1 MNAFAKLKLTGEL
14 NTLKADMAA
23 MGAFQKL
30 KATKRVGEIA
40 MLLGGGQAPTSNEAM
55 VADYKVRLTTEDP
68 RKDATE
74 TVPDDWFIVN
84 AARPIMGNVMWNGD
98 FLAGRF
104 YAAIDPKSEFATS
117 NLDTDHKLDARL
129 VKALDKKT
137 VVNLYLNTLPEKI
150 RPRIIE
156 RLKDDSLDDM
166 YVEVNWSKI
175 NDLPYG
181 EFKALLAKAQ
191 ENDIVA
197 EILGGAAESYKR
209 AETLPEEQAN
219 LVRLFPILTKFVDA
233 AKARGFHAVIGWG
246 GARASNKANGSAF
259 PEISLLVD
267 GEYKDKIVVRQWID
281 GKYHVFAIYAAS
293 EGNFNAAFDEAEKQ
307 APVETS
313 SEETLPTPTK
323 YRTGK
328 EGSNIQLETNQLH
341 LLGEAEITSL
351 GSENI
356 YIRKDGLNYYCKVMT
371 TERYAQGEWDFA
383 AYPEGKDDTGQ
394 NDTVVEPTS
403 NPLYQSVIDG
413 DEVTTSLIE
422 QVLEQA
428 KTEADPASNAQLTQ
442 AVEIIRKKVIELAGA

>member
-23 MGAFQKL
+23 MSAFQKL

-40 MLLGGGQAPTSNEAM
+40 VLLGGDLAAE
-55 VADYKVRLTTEDP
+55 
-68 RKDATE
+68 KDAGIQQEFQSDMVRSAYKYIKENDVLFAQVQSQDLSPITYDDFIALINADEKSGFSIERAAGAIERAKAQIIDLESGKIKPAKILGTGATKKQALDYLSRRIVDDELAVE
-74 TVPDDWFIVN
+74 TKGRVVQVN
-84 AARPIMGNVMWNGD
+84 ALN
-98 FLAGRF
+98 F
-104 YAAIDPKSEFATS
+104 
-117 NLDTDHKLDARL
+117 
-129 VKALDKKT
+129 
-137 VVNLYLNTLPEKI
+137 NLYLKNLI
-150 RPRIIE
+150 
-156 RLKDDSLDDM
+156 KDG
-166 YVEVNWSKI
+166 K
-175 NDLPYG
+175 P
-181 EFKALLAKAQ
+181 
-191 ENDIVA
+191 
-197 EILGGAAESYKR
+197 ESYVP
-209 AETLPEEQAN
+209 AETLPDEIAN
-219 LVRLFPILTKFVDA
+219 LTRLFPILTKFVDA